1 METKKAYGI
10 VTALGTKLGE
20 RARTQVDL
28 LDRLRATPDVDSF
41 RAMVRDAAAGLLPG
55 ALIAAFTDEVVTPA
69 DWVQWRSRLLI
80 QMKLAREGGKPA
92 PGHEQGRGVGR
103 P

>member
-20 RARTQVDL
+20 RARSEPALVGA
-28 LDRLRATPDVDSF
+28 LRQTPDIAAF
-41 RAMVRDAAAGLLPG
+41 RSLVHELTVGLLPTT
-55 ALIAAFTDEVVTPA
+55 LVTTFCDEVLTDA
-69 DWVQWRSRLLI
+69 DWTQWRARLLL
-80 QMKLAREGGKPA
+80 QTKLIRDGGKPA
-92 PGHEQGRGVGR
+92 PGHEKGKGVGG